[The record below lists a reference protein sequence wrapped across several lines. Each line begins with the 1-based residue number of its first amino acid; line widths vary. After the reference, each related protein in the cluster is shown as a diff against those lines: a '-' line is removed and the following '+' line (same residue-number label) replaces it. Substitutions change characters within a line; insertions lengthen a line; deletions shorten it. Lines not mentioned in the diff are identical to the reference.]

1 MALLTLADKL
11 ELHELAGRYGDVID
25 DRAWDRLDHIFTE
38 DAVFE
43 VRGLDIEMNALAG
56 IKAFMDQ
63 AGDRQPQAQLISHIY
78 CFERD
83 GEVELR
89 CRGLFPE
96 ANTLAG
102 DKSSVVYHGS
112 YYDKV
117 VKTAAGWRIRHR
129 VYVRGRLAGATSPI

>member
-1 MALLTLADKL
+1 MSLLTLADKL
-11 ELHELAGRYGDVID
+11 ELHELAGRYGDAID

-43 VRGLDIEMNALAG
+43 VRGLDIVMNGLAE

-63 AGDRQPQAQLISHIY
+63 AGDRHPQAHLMSNVY
-78 CFERD
+78 CFERG
-83 GEVELR
+83 GEVQLR

-96 ANTLAG
+96 ANTLAD

-129 VYVRGRLAGATSPI
+129 IYVRGRLGQ

>member
-1 MALLTLADKL
+1 MSSLSLADKL
-11 ELHELAGRYGDVID
+11 ALHELAGRYGDAID
-25 DRAWDRLDHIFTE
+25 DRAWERLDQIFTE

-43 VRGLDIEMNALAG
+43 VRGLDIVMNGLDE

-63 AGDRQPQAQLISHIY
+63 AGDRHPQAHLMTNIY
-78 CFERD
+78 CFEQA

-96 ANTLAG
+96 ANTLAD

-117 VKTAAGWRIRHR
+117 VKTGDGWRIRHR
-129 VYVRGRLAGATSPI
+129 IYTRDRL

>member
-1 MALLTLADKL
+1 MSELTLADKM
-11 ELHELAGRYGDVID
+11 ELHELAGRYGDAID
-25 DRAWDRLDHIFTE
+25 DRAWGRLDSIFTH

-43 VRGLDIEMNALAG
+43 VRGLDIVMNGLPE

-63 AGDRQPQAQLISHIY
+63 AGDGHPQAHLMTNIY

-83 GEVELR
+83 GVVEMR

-96 ANTLAG
+96 ENVSAD

-112 YYDKV
+112 YYDTV
-117 VKTAAGWRIRHR
+117 VKTDAGWRIRHR
-129 VYVRGRLAGATSPI
+129 IYTRGRLEQ